1 MKVLAIIDVAASV
14 EIESVVRRL
23 DDEVRDSWHLFSAG
37 VLREA
42 YMTQTPTRAVFILE
56 ATDRERAEEHLRTLP
71 LIAEGL
77 LKCELVELRPFV
89 NWSKLFRQ

>member
-1 MKVLAIIDVAASV
+1 
-14 EIESVVRRL
+14 
-23 DDEVRDSWHLFSAG
+23 
-37 VLREA
+37 
-42 YMTQTPTRAVFILE
+42 MTQTPTRAVFILE